1 VELSVRDSGP
11 GIAPGVIDRMFEPFY
26 STKEVGKGSGMGL
39 SMVHGIVHEHR
50 GHLIVD
56 TAAGKGSTFRILLP
70 DAEEAIQEFRLERQQ
85 SREKARLSGS
95 VMVVDDEDVILEFM
109 GDLLQGWGLDVML
122 MPNGVDAQRAFA
134 AQPQRYDLVL
144 TDQTMPRLTGLE
156 LARRIRGIRAD
167 TPVILYTGYGEEIS
181 DAELASCGVRALARK
196 PVEPAELL
204 TLVRTHLKQK
214 GNVLK

>member
-1 VELSVRDSGP
+1 
-11 GIAPGVIDRMFEPFY
+11 
-26 STKEVGKGSGMGL
+26 
-39 SMVHGIVHEHR
+39 
-50 GHLIVD
+50 
-56 TAAGKGSTFRILLP
+56 
-70 DAEEAIQEFRLERQQ
+70 
-85 SREKARLSGS
+85 
-95 VMVVDDEDVILEFM
+95 
-109 GDLLQGWGLDVML
+109 
-122 MPNGVDAQRAFA
+122 MPNGIDAQRAFA

-181 DAELASCGVRALARK
+181 DAELDSAGVRALARK

>member
-1 VELSVRDSGP
+1 
-11 GIAPGVIDRMFEPFY
+11 M
-26 STKEVGKGSGMGL
+26 
-39 SMVHGIVHEHR
+39 R
-50 GHLIVD
+50 GR
-56 TAAGKGSTFRILLP
+56 GSTFRILLP

-85 SREKARLSGS
+85 SRAKARLSGS
-95 VMVVDDEDVILEFM
+95 VMVVDDEDVILEFI

-181 DAELASCGVRALARK
+181 DAELDSAGVRALARK